1 MKTKGDF
8 SLEAK
13 HFIAQHGG
21 QVEARVTNDYHDRFI
36 VVDHV
41 TVWHLGASIK
51 DAGKKAFALTEF
63 ERSSIRNSVIADIE
77 ATWSAS
83 TALPI

>member
-8 SLEAK
+8 PLEAK

-21 QVEARVTNDYHDRFI
+21 QVEARLTNDYHDRFI

-51 DAGKKAFALTEF
+51 DAGKRAFALTEF

-77 ATWSAS
+77 ATWNAS